1 MSAPTTRTLLCAL
14 SLAVALPFAAM
25 AGGSSSFLPDYMKT
39 PNPMRQSDSW
49 TDFLREET
57 VGAALVLDGEDLMA
71 LDAPVQ
77 AFDAATVPF
86 TLRQRDDTGMR
97 ITNLKIVVDEN
108 PMPLAAEFVFGKAMG
123 AVTFESRVRYD
134 VFSNIRAVATLEDGR
149 TFMVG
154 RFVEAAGGCSAAV
167 SRDPV
172 AALATMG
179 QMRLKQFDTSAGQSN
194 EAPGATRDV
203 QLMIRHP
210 NFTGLQVRSGTLD
223 AIDAR
228 YIDFIEVKLGDEM
241 LFTMLGG
248 FSISENP
255 SFRFSYIDNGAAE
268 MSVRVVDT
276 EGSEFTETFAL
287 RSGT

>member
-1 MSAPTTRTLLCAL
+1 MLQVSSRTLV
-14 SLAVALPFAAM
+14 LAMAILAALPLTAQ

-39 PNPMRQSDSW
+39 ANPMQDSETW
-49 TDFLREET
+49 VDFLREET
-57 VGAALVLDGEDLMA
+57 VGEAMVFDGEDLMA

-86 TLRQRDDTGMR
+86 TLRQRDTFGQR

-108 PMPLAAEFVFGKAMG
+108 PMPLAAEFEFGEAMG
-123 AVTFESRVRYD
+123 DVTFESRVRYD
-134 VFSNIRAVATLEDGR
+134 VFSNIRAIATVEDGR

-154 RFVEAAGGCSAAV
+154 RFVQAAGGCSAAV

-179 QMRLKQFDTSAGQSN
+179 QMRLKQFDTSGGQMSEVKGDLR
-194 EAPGATRDV
+194 EA

-223 AIDAR
+223 HIEAR
-228 YIDFIEVKLGDEM
+228 YIDFIEVKLNDDM
-241 LFTMLGG
+241 LFTMIGG

-255 SFRFSYIDNGAAE
+255 SFRFSYIDNGADYLT
-268 MSVRVVDT
+268 VRAVDT
-276 EGSEFTETFAL
+276 EGTEFTQKFSL

>member
-1 MSAPTTRTLLCAL
+1 MPRIKHSTLFLAMSLV
-14 SLAVALPFAAM
+14 AVLPVAGF

-39 PNPMRQSDSW
+39 ANPMQSSETW
-49 TDFLREET
+49 ADFLREET
-57 VGAALVLDGEDLMA
+57 VGEALVFDGDDLMA

-86 TLRQRDDTGMR
+86 TLRQRDDTGQR
-97 ITNLKIVVDEN
+97 ITHLKIVVDEN
-108 PMPLAAEFVFGKAMG
+108 PMPLAAEFKFGEAMG
-123 AVTFESRVRYD
+123 NVTFESRVRYD
-134 VFSNIRAVATLEDGR
+134 VYSNIRAVATVEDGR

-154 RFVEAAGGCSAAV
+154 RFVQAAGGCSAAV

-179 QMRLKQFDTSAGQSN
+179 QMKLKKFETSGGLIS
-194 EAPGATRDV
+194 EMPGAEREV

-223 AIDAR
+223 HIEAR
-228 YIDFIEVKLGDEM
+228 YIDFIEVTLGDEM
-241 LFTMLGG
+241 LFTMVGG

-255 SFRFSYIDNGAAE
+255 SFRFSYVDNGAE
-268 MSVRVVDT
+268 YMNVRAVDT
-276 EGSEFTETFAL
+276 EGGEFSQRFAL